1 VTDEAKVCGACGAT
15 SSPQWWQAEPRL
27 CGHETLCHSCH
38 TEIKAALVD
47 LVAAAR
53 RLPKPV
59 LMSMAIT
66 TRGAADMHERKQLA
80 RAQVEAAGG
89 VPPEVRDRHGR
100 QCGWQ
105 LERCR
110 DPEEHRRWFP

>member
-27 CGHETLCHSCH
+27 CGHETLCHACH
-38 TEIKAALVD
+38 TKIKDALTS
-47 LVAAAR
+47 LVGAAR
-53 RLPKPV
+53 RLPVAV
-59 LMSMAIT
+59 LLQLAET
-66 TRGAADMHERKQLA
+66 TRGAADMHERKVLA

-100 QCGWQ
+100 QCGHDGS
-105 LERCR
+105 RCR